1 MLKIEEWDMN
11 LVLDNMDYLLLMR
24 RFELKE

>member
-1 MLKIEEWDMN
+1 MLKKEEWDMN